1 MKSRIFTYLSLVFAF
16 LAGAPQYAQAETCSQ
31 ILDPGANVASVVS
44 AAPNGSVICLNS
56 GNYGKVNFTN
66 IKRSGFVTLQS
77 ASGVGARMTVGEVYD
92 SRYIKFDSLT
102 FDSVSVR
109 ECSTDIQFL
118 NSTWV
123 PGGGGLAF
131 NYGQACSQSDM
142 RLLVD
147 KGTFSAVGRA
157 VFEGRLSVRGVR
169 GLTIKNSLFEKQPS
183 SSGAA
188 SDGIMLT
195 GNSTNITIGPGN
207 LFRDIVQS
215 QCGSVHC
222 DAIQMYGN
230 GSGTVVTGNYFI
242 NNTVHIGN
250 YDGGSPNMKIVD
262 NIFDRGQSGQNLQI
276 GGVQGMLMEH
286 NTFRG
291 VVLGIGTKYANRV
304 HSGWVVQNNI
314 FDGSSFTASGDQ
326 PGCGSDCVMRF
337 NLKSNGGSTTP
348 TGTNNVTGTAVY
360 VGVGSPSNWSGWQL
374 AAGSPGKAAGN
385 DGQDMGARVVSGGGT
400 TTPPPTMVLPAAPT
414 GLTVK

>member
-1 MKSRIFTYLSLVFAF
+1 MKARIHIYLSLLFAF
-16 LAGAPQYAQAETCSQ
+16 LAGAPQYAQAETCTQ
-31 ILDPGANVASVVS
+31 ILDPGSNVASAVS

-77 ASGVGARMTVGEVYD
+77 ASGVGARMSIGEIYD
-92 SRYIKFDSLT
+92 SRYIRFDSLT

-109 ECSTDIQFL
+109 ECSTDIQIV

-123 PGGGGLAF
+123 PGGGGLVF
-131 NYGQACSQSDM
+131 NYTQSCPQTDM

-157 VFEGRLSVRGVR
+157 GYEGRLSVRGVR
-169 GLTIKNSLFEKQPS
+169 GLTISNSLFEKQPS

-188 SDGIMLT
+188 SDGIMLV
-195 GNSTNITIGPGN
+195 GNSTNVTIGPGN

-230 GSGTVVTGNYFI
+230 GSGTVITGNYFI
-242 NNTVHIGN
+242 NNSVHIGN
-250 YDGGSPNMKIVD
+250 YDGGSPNMKIVH
-262 NIFDRGQSGQNLQI
+262 NIFEGGQSGQNLQI
-276 GGVQGMLMEH
+276 GGVKGMLMEH

-291 VVLGIGTKYANRV
+291 VVLGIGTKSANTQ

-314 FDGSSFTASGDQ
+314 FDAAKFTASGDQ

-348 TGTNNVTGTAVY
+348 TGTNNITGNAIY
-360 VGVGSPSNWSGWQL
+360 VGKGSPTNWSGWQL
-374 AAGSPGKAAGN
+374 AATSPGKNAGN
-385 DGQDMGARVVSGGGT
+385 DGQDMGVVFSTTGSP
-400 TTPPPTMVLPAAPT
+400 TTPPPTAVAPLPPT
-414 GLTVK
+414 GLVVK